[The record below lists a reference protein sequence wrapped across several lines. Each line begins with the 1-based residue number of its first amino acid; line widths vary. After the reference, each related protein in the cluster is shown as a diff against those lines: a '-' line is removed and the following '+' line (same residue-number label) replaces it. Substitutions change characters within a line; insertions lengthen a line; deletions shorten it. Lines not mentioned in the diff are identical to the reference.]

1 MKKIIGISI
10 LISLITLLSNNIC
23 LALSEYD
30 DFNQADNAFQYDR
43 PVDNNAY
50 EKIIN
55 EYKKKKEK
63 KEKTM
68 KKEVEKPL
76 NKLKKKNKYIDLP
89 ENQGNSEM
97 SIFMEKLK
105 EPLTVCFSQNAY
117 VSETGDKIPMGY
129 YKLEAQKVDENKDV
143 YYINLFQGRK
153 LIAKVPSNVTK
164 DDFGMKTINFA
175 KVIPDD
181 SQHLKIIYG
190 SLKVNL
196 EAKVVLE

>member
-10 LISLITLLSNNIC
+10 LISFIILFSNNIC

-50 EKIIN
+50 KKIID

-63 KEKTM
+63 KE
-68 KKEVEKPL
+68 

-97 SIFMEKLK
+97 SIFMETLK

-117 VSETGDKIPMGY
+117 VFQTGEKIPMGY
-129 YKLEAQKVDENKDV
+129 YKLEAQKVDENKNL
-143 YYINLFQGRK
+143 YYINLFQGHK
-153 LIAKVPSNVTK
+153 LIAKVPSDVT
-164 DDFGMKTINFA
+164 DNDFGMETINFA
-175 KVIPDD
+175 KVIPQDK
-181 SQHLKIIYG
+181 QHLKIIYG
-190 SLKVNL
+190 SLEVNL
-196 EAKVVLE
+196 EATVVLE

>member
-63 KEKTM
+63 KE
-68 KKEVEKPL
+68 

-164 DDFGMKTINFA
+164 DDFGMETINFA

-181 SQHLKIIYG
+181 SQHLKIIYL

>member
-1 MKKIIGISI
+1 MIIKKIIGISI
-10 LISLITLLSNNIC
+10 LMTVISLFNNNIC

-63 KEKTM
+63 KE
-68 KKEVEKPL
+68 
-76 NKLKKKNKYIDLP
+76 NKLKKKKKYIDLP

-164 DDFGMKTINFA
+164 DDFGMETINFA

-181 SQHLKIIYG
+181 NQHLKIIYG

>member
-1 MKKIIGISI
+1 MKKIIGIPI
-10 LISLITLLSNNIC
+10 LIYFLIFFNNNIC
-23 LALSEYD
+23 FGLSEYD

-55 EYKKKKEK
+55 DYKKKQEK
-63 KEKTM
+63 KE
-68 KKEVEKPL
+68 
-76 NKLKKKNKYIDLP
+76 NKIKKKNKYIDLP

-97 SIFMEKLK
+97 SIFMETLK

-117 VSETGDKIPMGY
+117 VNETGDRIPIGY
-129 YKLEAQKVDENKDV
+129 YKLEAQKVDEKKNL
-143 YYINLFQGRK
+143 YYINLFQGHR
-153 LIAKVPSNVTK
+153 LIAKVPSNIT
-164 DDFGMKTINFA
+164 DNDFGMETVNFA

-181 SQHLKIIYG
+181 NKHLKIIYG

>member
-63 KEKTM
+63 KE
-68 KKEVEKPL
+68 
-76 NKLKKKNKYIDLP
+76 NKLKKKNK
-89 ENQGNSEM
+89 
-97 SIFMEKLK
+97 KL
-105 EPLTVCFSQNAY
+105 
-117 VSETGDKIPMGY
+117 
-129 YKLEAQKVDENKDV
+129 
-143 YYINLFQGRK
+143 
-153 LIAKVPSNVTK
+153 
-164 DDFGMKTINFA
+164 
-175 KVIPDD
+175 
-181 SQHLKIIYG
+181 
-190 SLKVNL
+190 
-196 EAKVVLE
+196 VV

>member
-1 MKKIIGISI
+1 MKKIIGILI

-50 EKIIN
+50 ERIIN
-55 EYKKKKEK
+55 EYKKNKEK
-63 KEKTM
+63 KE
-68 KKEVEKPL
+68 
-76 NKLKKKNKYIDLP
+76 NKLKKKEKYIDLP

-97 SIFMEKLK
+97 SIFMETLK

-117 VSETGDKIPMGY
+117 VDETGDKIPMGY
-129 YKLEAQKVDENKDV
+129 YKLEAQTVDEDKNL
-143 YYINLFQGRK
+143 YYINLFQGHK
-153 LIAKVPSNVTK
+153 LIAKIPSYVT
-164 DDFGMKTINFA
+164 DNDFGMETINFA